1 MLTDLSKSIASYLE
15 EPQHAFQQALATE
28 LCSRGFHI
36 WQNYVDAMTLVR
48 QLFSIAI
55 GRNPTTPSD
64 LRAMARQA
72 TVHVA
77 SVNSPL
83 FMSTLLFDILNAPTV
98 VSRNATLK
106 LLGLII
112 RKVSSLSRASS
123 NRVDLKPGYLAE
135 TPRSLPFFTS
145 SCRSCR

>member
-1 MLTDLSKSIASYLE
+1 MISVLTDLSASIATYLDE
-15 EPQHAFQQALATE
+15 SQHPFHQAIATE

-36 WQNYVDAMTLVR
+36 WQNFVDAMGLVR

-55 GRNPTTPSD
+55 GRNPSTPSD
-64 LRAMARQA
+64 LRALARIA

-77 SVNSPL
+77 GVNPPL

-106 LLGLII
+106 LLGFII
-112 RKVSSLSRASS
+112 RKVSAIIQPCS
-123 NRVDLKPGYLAE
+123 
-135 TPRSLPFFTS
+135 F
-145 SCRSCR
+145 